1 MAPADV
7 GLGVLELL
15 LLGLP
20 LAHLGLVEARL
31 QHRHGFGAV
40 AVLRAVVLALDDDV
54 GRQVRDADRRI
65 GLVDVLAAG
74 AGSAVGVDAQVCRV
88 DLDGEGIVDL
98 GVGRHRAEARMA
110 TGVRVER
117 RLAHQTVDAGFRAQ
131 HAVGVVAGDAD
142 ARRLDAGDLAFGF
155 LEHLDRVTL
164 ALGVAQVHAQQH
176 RRPVLRLGAAGT
188 CLDVEEAVERVG
200 RVVEHAPELERGDL
214 PLDAVDVGEDRVQR
228 VVVAFIAGH
237 GEQLA
242 GVTQAIGDAVQRQHD
257 IFQRALLA
265 AEFLRAL
272 GVVPDLR
279 VLQFAR
285 DGP

>member
-20 LAHLGLVEARL
+20 LAHFGLVEARL
-31 QHRHGFGAV
+31 QHRHRFGAV

-54 GRQVRDADRRI
+54 ARQVRDADRRI

-74 AGSAVGVDAQVCRV
+74 TRGAVGVDAQVGRV

-98 GVGRHRAEARMA
+98 GVGRHRAEAGMA
-110 TGVRVER
+110 AGVRVEG
-117 RLAHQTVDAGFRAQ
+117 RLADQAMDARLRAQ
-131 HAVGVVAGDAD
+131 HAVGVVAGNPD
-142 ARRLDAGDLAFGF
+142 ARRLDAGDLAFGL
-155 LEHLDRVTL
+155 LEHLDGVTL
-164 ALGVAQVHAQQH
+164 AFGVAQVHAQQH
-176 RRPVLRLGAAGT
+176 RRPVLRLGAAGAG
-188 CLDVEEAVERVG
+188 LDVEEAVERVG

-214 PLDAVDVGEDRVQR
+214 LLDAVDVGEDRLQR